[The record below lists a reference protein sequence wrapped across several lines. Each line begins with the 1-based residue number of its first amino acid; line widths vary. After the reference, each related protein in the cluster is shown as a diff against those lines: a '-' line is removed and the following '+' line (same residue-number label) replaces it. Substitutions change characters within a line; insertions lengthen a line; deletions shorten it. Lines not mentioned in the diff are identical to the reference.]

1 MALNDTTTKSTTV
14 RDQYNTGILGKGSD
28 ASQQA
33 PLGDIL
39 SVLLDVSNTA
49 VTVSAVT
56 VGTSVTPTLT
66 PTATGAVTP
75 TATGAV
81 TPTATGAV
89 TPTATA
95 AVSLTATAV
104 SAATAVSPASAAYA
118 SPDQSI
124 LATLAN
130 ANRAGINLCVT
141 DIGNIITKVNAAVV
155 DISATDTKVNA
166 AVVDISAT
174 NTKLNA
180 AVVDISAVDTKLNAA
195 VVDISAI
202 KVDVTALATQLN
214 AALVDIKSLRACMA
228 ATAANGTMGG
238 CTEPGLSVTT
248 YLTGTLTYVPS
259 SIISIRGY
267 GGTAGVLKLIRDPA
281 RILATGEVFWDGN
294 KGLKF
299 CAADLLT
306 TYDAIYAKADFSQKA
321 SCLMAAGADI
331 V

>member
-56 VGTSVTPTLT
+56 VGTSVTPTL
-66 PTATGAVTP
+66 TP

-155 DISATDTKVNA
+155 DISAVDTKVNA
-166 AVVDISAT
+166 AVVDISA
-174 NTKLNA
+174 
-180 AVVDISAVDTKLNAA
+180 VDTKVNAA